1 MEGGGGEEREEEG
14 SNKGGKGE
22 EGKGRAGGGE
32 RRQQKP
38 HILNTLDVRL
48 VVWRWM
54 MVNVFLF
61 NVSVRELDPEPET
74 ERKWHRSNSP

>member
-1 MEGGGGEEREEEG
+1 MEGGGGEEREEE
-14 SNKGGKGE
+14 GE

>member
-1 MEGGGGEEREEEG
+1 MEYPSEG
-14 SNKGGKGE
+14 VPTGYD
-22 EGKGRAGGGE
+22 GRDVNAECLAGRGQ
-32 RRQQKP
+32 QQKP
-38 HILNTLDVRL
+38 HIQSVQDVRL